1 MWFLLA
7 CSAPIVLDVDG
18 DGFVAPADC
27 NDQEPQVFPGAA
39 EIPGNDRD
47 EDCDGADPLRSG
59 ILTGS
64 ALDEGFGSSL
74 LFADGTLYI
83 GAPYADGG
91 AGAVYAK
98 GEKIR
103 SGLPG
108 EHLGTALA
116 WEGALLIGASG
127 LGNVYLGER
136 LLLTGQGM
144 GGALLSGPVVS
155 NHAVGYWSPEGW
167 IRYGQRPYAL
177 ARGPD
182 GTIYAGF
189 ARGPVGIRSKDQTVV
204 QATGEELGYALLW
217 GDADGDGVEELIAGA
232 PGVNEV
238 RLYDATLREKA
249 RIVGSGGRFGA
260 ALALAGPGRLYVGA
274 PNAGTEVQGAVWRV
288 DGGGSPQLLWEGE
301 ASEDML
307 GFALLAGSS
316 YVVAGAPGAAT
327 TTGYVRVLTGI
338 PE

>member
-7 CSAPIVLDVDG
+7 CAPATAVDADG
-18 DGFVAPADC
+18 DGVIAPADC
-27 NDQEPQVFPGAA
+27 DDQVAAVYPGAV

-47 EDCDGADPLRSG
+47 EDCDGTDPLRSG
-59 ILTGS
+59 TLSGS
-64 ALDEGFGSSL
+64 RLDEGYGSSL
-74 LFADGTLYI
+74 LFAAGTLYI

-91 AGAVYAK
+91 AGAVYA
-98 GEKIR
+98 GSEKIR
-103 SGLPG
+103 TGQPG

-116 WEGALLIGASG
+116 WEGALVIGASG
-127 LGNVYLGER
+127 LGNIYLGEH

-144 GGALLSGPVVS
+144 GGALLSGPLVS
-155 NHAVGYWSPEGW
+155 NHALGTWSSIGW
-167 IRYGQRPYAL
+167 TRYGQRPYGL
-177 ARGPD
+177 ARDANGA
-182 GTIYAGF
+182 IYAGF
-189 ARGPVGIRSKDQTVV
+189 ARGPVGIQSGEKTVT

-217 GDADGDGVEELIAGA
+217 GDADGDGSEELIAGA

-238 RLYDATLREKA
+238 RLYDAQLREKA

-274 PNAGTEVQGAVWRV
+274 PNAGAEVQGAVWRV
-288 DGGGSPQLLWEGE
+288 DRGGSPVLLWEGE
-301 ASEDML
+301 AAEDML

-327 TTGYVRVLTGI
+327 STGYVRILTGI
-338 PE
+338 SE